1 MRLDALSAVLHL
13 DDEYNVQY
21 DDDCR
26 SDNHDNFDNHDN
38 SRSDRP
44 MLLLEWN
51 RLLLRK
57 RKNSVGMLRSRGGNS
72 DDSIPRQR
80 ILMVKQHESLRLG
93 V

>member
-1 MRLDALSAVLHL
+1 MCFDSLPSVLH
-13 DDEYNVQY
+13 DHYQHNDHHG
-21 DDDCR
+21 R
-26 SDNHDNFDNHDN
+26 SDNHHDQHNDDN

-57 RKNSVGMLRSRGGNS
+57 RKNSVGMLRSRGRNS
-72 DDSIPRQR
+72 NDSIPRQR
-80 ILMVKQHESLRLG
+80 VLLVEQHESLRLG